1 MSEQVNETPEATE
14 VVEAE
19 ESEVGTPE
27 VEAEE
32 TEEAENDAESFDS
45 QRALAKIAKLN
56 SENKN
61 LRAAKKAAEAKTA
74 DIGDKAQRAE
84 ALEAE
89 NLRLRVAVKHG
100 LPESLVKRLSGSTE
114 EEMLQDAEELIKLF
128 GSKAPPSNLPKERLR
143 GGGDPTVEPDG
154 LDDPDKF
161 AERMFRN

>member
-1 MSEQVNETPEATE
+1 MSEQVNENP
-14 VVEAE
+14 
-19 ESEVGTPE
+19 
-27 VEAEE
+27 EE
-32 TEEAENDAESFDS
+32 TEVEDPQVEAPEAETEEETETEEDGGFDS

-61 LRAAKKAAEAKTA
+61 LRAAKKAAEAKNVEN
-74 DIGDKAQRAE
+74 GDKAQRAE

-114 EEMLQDAEELIKLF
+114 EEMLQDAEELMKLF
-128 GSKAPPSNLPKERLR
+128 GSKAPPSNQPKPRLR

-154 LDDPDKF
+154 LDDTDKF
-161 AERMFRN
+161 AEQMFKQRY

>member
-1 MSEQVNETPEATE
+1 MSEQVNENP
-14 VVEAE
+14 
-19 ESEVGTPE
+19 
-27 VEAEE
+27 EE
-32 TEEAENDAESFDS
+32 TEVEDPQVEAPEAETEEETETEEDGGFDS
-45 QRALAKIAKLN
+45 QRALAKIAKVN

-61 LRAAKKAAEAKTA
+61 LRAAKKAAEAKNVEL
-74 DIGDKAQRAE
+74 GDKAQRAE

-114 EEMLQDAEELIKLF
+114 EEMLQDAEELMKLF
-128 GSKAPPSNLPKERLR
+128 GSKAPPSNQPKPRLR

-161 AERMFRN
+161 AEQMFKQRY

>member
-1 MSEQVNETPEATE
+1 MSEQVNENPEATE
-14 VVEAE
+14 VEDPQVEA
-19 ESEVGTPE
+19 PE
-27 VEAEE
+27 AETEEE
-32 TEEAENDAESFDS
+32 TETEEDGGFDS

-61 LRAAKKAAEAKTA
+61 LRAAKKAAEAKNA
-74 DIGDKAQRAE
+74 ENGDKAQRAE

-114 EEMLQDAEELIKLF
+114 EEMLQDAEELMKLF
-128 GSKAPPSNLPKERLR
+128 GSKAPPSNQPKPRLR

-161 AERMFRN
+161 AEQMFKQRY